1 MGRVQ
6 TSVMIDEDKRALA
19 KQRGIKLQ
27 DLLDEALDMA
37 LDLEIPGK
45 AQLEV
50 EKDKLLNDLEV
61 LDKQTEEYLKQQNA
75 KREEINIRLKYI
87 DKALTGANEEKREKD
102 KLKEYKDILKRGV
115 KNGKLD
121 GDLYEEFM
129 QFCIKYK
136 IADINEAYIEANNDL
151 VNVFYKRVKLEDI
164 TKTPG
169 SNI

>member
-50 EKDKLLNDLEV
+50 EKDKLLNDLE
-61 LDKQTEEYLKQQNA
+61 LIDKQTEEYLSQQNA
-75 KREEINIRLKYI
+75 KREDINIRLKYI
-87 DKALTGANEEKREKD
+87 NKALAGANEEKKEKD

-115 KNGKLD
+115 KNGAID

-136 IADINEAYIEANNDL
+136 ITDINTAFNEANNDL
-151 VNVFYKRVKLEDI
+151 VNVYHNHVKMEDI

-169 SNI
+169 SSI